1 MKSQLQVCAV
11 LMIALSTVSAQVASH
26 SPTLSAKAESA
37 SPARS
42 TTSQPVGRPLLRVN
56 GTVLTDH
63 DLARELAAI
72 FPYAKQHNGGVPQ
85 SMSSDM
91 RQGAAQMMVFE
102 ELVYQE
108 AKRRNM
114 TVPAARMQRGI
125 AEFQKQFGSQ
135 AEYKEFLQDEFHG
148 DGKLLRAKIE
158 RSLLIDELLKIEVGN
173 KAAASV
179 SEAKAYFDKHPDRFR
194 IPESVAFQSISFL
207 PPQNPNA
214 VQLNEAHK
222 RADDALRQAKATKN
236 YEQFGLLAEKLSE
249 DDFRVMMGDHRAT
262 DLSKLPPAIVKAVR
276 AMKPG
281 EVSNVIEFDTN
292 AFTILRL
299 NAHIPAGMQTFASAK
314 NAIREQLTKEKTEQI
329 RSALATKLSK
339 NAKIEKL

>member
-1 MKSQLQVCAV
+1 
-11 LMIALSTVSAQVASH
+11 MIALSTVQAQVASH

-37 SPARS
+37 SPAPS
-42 TTSQPVGRPLLRVN
+42 SQPVGRPLLRVN
-56 GTVLTDH
+56 GTVLTDR
-63 DLARELAAI
+63 DLAREIAAI

-85 SMSSDM
+85 SMGSDM

-114 TVPAARMQRGI
+114 TVPAARMNRGI
-125 AEFQKQFGSQ
+125 ADFQKQFGSQ
-135 AEYKEFLQDEFHG
+135 AEYQEFLQDEFHG
-148 DGKLLRAKIE
+148 DGKLLRAQIE

-179 SEAKAYFDKHPDRFR
+179 TEAKAYYDKHPDRFR

-207 PPQNPNA
+207 PPQNANA
-214 VQLNEAHK
+214 VQLKEAHK
-222 RADDALRQAKATKN
+222 RADDALRQAQATKN

-262 DLSKLPPAIVKAVR
+262 DLSKLPPAIVKAVQ

-314 NAIREQLTKEKTEQI
+314 KALREQLTKEKTEQI